1 MSKRKSDSNNN
12 RIPSTLG
19 VAFRA
24 SLPVMAGYVVLGM
37 GFGILLQSRGYGW
50 WWALLMSATIYAGS
64 MQYVAVDLLSAG
76 AGLLSAALMTLMVNV
91 RHLFYGVSM
100 LERYRGGRGRPY
112 LIFALTDETF
122 SLVCS
127 PALPDG
133 VDERAYDLWVS
144 ALDQLYWVVGS
155 VAGGLI
161 GALLPF
167 DTAGIEFSMTALF
180 VVIFTE
186 QWERERRHLP
196 AITGVVISLACLLL
210 FDRSNFLIP
219 SMIGITL
226 ALFVERRWLEGG
238 DAR

>member
-1 MSKRKSDSNNN
+1 MSKMHFPFQDNQT
-12 RIPSTLG
+12 PSAFG

-24 SLPVMAGYVVLGM
+24 SLPVMAGYIVLGM
-37 GFGILLQSRGYGW
+37 GFGILLQSRGYSW
-50 WWALLMSATIYAGS
+50 WWALLMSTTIYAGS

-100 LERYRGGRGRPY
+100 LERYRGGRGRTY

-127 PALPDG
+127 PVLPEG
-133 VDERAYDLWVS
+133 VDERKYDLWVS
-144 ALDQLYWVVGS
+144 ALDQLYWIVGS

-167 DTAGIEFSMTALF
+167 DTTGIEFSMTALF

-186 QWERERRHLP
+186 QWEHERRHLP
-196 AITGVVISLACLLL
+196 AVTGVVLSLVCLLL
-210 FDRSNFLIP
+210 FGASNFLIP
-219 SMIGITL
+219 AMIGITL